1 MEKIVKIV
9 GAGLAGTEAAYQ
21 LAKRGVKVKL
31 YESKFL
37 NPNPVQKTDQLAELV
52 CSNTLRSRSKTNAVG
67 ILKSELEAFDSLIIK
82 AAYANQIPGDDAL
95 AVDRLGFSQYITQA
109 IAAEPNIELIS
120 EDVLTID
127 DENELTI
134 IASGPLTT
142 DNLKAEIQRLI
153 GNQKLYFMDASAPI
167 VEKASIDFSQV
178 YLNSRHKTGDGEY
191 ICIPLNEEQFNDF
204 HQLLI
209 TGEVVKP
216 KDFEKEV
223 FFRGCQPIEQ
233 MAKQGKKVLLNGP
246 MSPNNLAMPNG
257 EVPYAVVQLRQ
268 DNAIDTLYNFV
279 GFQTNLKWPEQK
291 RILKTLPGMA
301 NLEIVRF
308 GVMHKNYY
316 INSPKILNHRLQVM
330 RKKNVFFAGQITGVE
345 GYVESTALGVVAA
358 LGVLSVL
365 NNKKLPKMPNTTVIG
380 ALTNYVTNEKLKKFN
395 PMKAN
400 MGIVDRSGND
410 HSELYSY
417 NQSVKDLTAY
427 LEQIRDIIK
436 PVN

>member
-1 MEKIVKIV
+1 MGKVVKII

-21 LAKRGVKVKL
+21 LAKHGVKVKL
-31 YESKFL
+31 YESKFI

-67 ILKSELEAFDSLIIK
+67 ILKTELEAFDSLVIR

-95 AVDRLGFSQYITQA
+95 AVDRLEFSQYITKM
-109 IAAEPNIELIS
+109 INNEPNIEIIS
-120 EDVLTID
+120 EDVLAID
-127 DENELTI
+127 DENEITI

-167 VEKASIDFSQV
+167 IEKASIDFSQV

-191 ICIPLNEEQFNDF
+191 ICIPLTEHQFNEF
-204 HQLLI
+204 HNALVSA
-209 TGEVVKP
+209 EVVKT
-216 KDFEKEV
+216 KEFEKEI

-233 MAKQGKKVLLNGP
+233 MAKQGKRVLLNGP
-246 MSPNNLAMPNG
+246 MSPNNLPMPNG
-257 EVPYAVVQLRQ
+257 EIPFAVVQLRQ

-291 RILKTLPGMA
+291 RILKTLPGMN
-301 NLEIVRF
+301 NLEIVRY

-316 INSPKILNHRLQVM
+316 INSPKILNHKLQVM

-358 LGVLSVL
+358 LGVLSIL

-400 MGIVDRSGND
+400 MGILDRSASD
-410 HSELYSY
+410 QSELFSY
-417 NQSVKDLTAY
+417 NQSVIDLNAY
-427 LEQIRDIIK
+427 LEEIKDIIK
-436 PVN
+436 PVE